1 MTTHTPNMQNIVAR
15 DLSFGLRFGK
25 VEGRGHRIER
35 GRVMTSIE
43 LNHISLIIYRIP
55 VSRVCQYLPA
65 GTTLDTTSE
74 GGTEMAWLSVLS
86 CIDQGVGGVENT
98 TYRLHILSEGHPAQL
113 VLGVSLGSLAS
124 VGARHLWQLPWH
136 LGAMELQAAY
146 DQTNGRYSDY
156 RLQTQSQWDNA
167 RWEMSDSGRAIEPQ
181 SLPGMG
187 IPKSVLSTQI
197 KMIYS
202 RPVSQSSTAGKAG
215 PEALIGHNGETEV
228 VQADWMMT
236 RAELK
241 VARSEFLERSGL
253 MTREELA
260 NPVLVGLQ
268 AQGTVTLYPLA
279 SERRERST
287 IIGSPSINIA
297 RTN

>member
-15 DLSFGLRFGK
+15 DLSFGLRVGK

-55 VSRVCQYLPA
+55 VSRVSQYLPP
-65 GTTLDTTSE
+65 GTTLDTTSD

-86 CIDQGVGGVENT
+86 CIDQGMGGVENT
-98 TYRLHILSEGHPAQL
+98 TYRLHILSEGRPAQL

-146 DQTNGRYSDY
+146 DQANGRYSDY

-167 RWEMSDSGRAIEPQ
+167 RWEMSDSGRAIEPV
-181 SLPGMG
+181 SLAGMG
-187 IPKSVLSTQI
+187 IPKSVLSARI

-202 RPVSQSSTAGKAG
+202 RPVSQNNAGKAE
-215 PEALIGHNGETEV
+215 PATLNSHNGETEV

-253 MTREELA
+253 MSREELA

-287 IIGSPSINIA
+287 IIGSPSSIVA
-297 RTN
+297 RTI

>member
-1 MTTHTPNMQNIVAR
+1 MTTHIPNMQNNVVRDVA
-15 DLSFGLRFGK
+15 FGLRVGK
-25 VEGRGHRIER
+25 VEDRGHRIER

-55 VSRVCQYLPA
+55 ASRVLQILPA
-65 GTTLDTTSE
+65 GTTLDTTID
-74 GGTEMAWLSVLS
+74 GGTEMAWISVIS
-86 CIDQGVGGVENT
+86 CIDQGMGGVEST
-98 TYRLHILSEGHPAQL
+98 TYRLHVLSEGRPAQL

-146 DQTNGRYSDY
+146 DTLNGRYSDY

-181 SLPGMG
+181 SLKQLG
-187 IPKSVLSTQI
+187 IPASVLSERVRI
-197 KMIYS
+197 IYS
-202 RPVSQSSTAGKAG
+202 RPNCPNS
-215 PEALIGHNGETEV
+215 ETEL

-236 RAELK
+236 KADLK
-241 VARSEFLERSGL
+241 IARSEFLERSGL
-253 MTREELA
+253 LSREELSH
-260 NPVLVGLQ
+260 PVLAGLQ
-268 AQGTVTLYPLA
+268 SQGTVTLYPMA
-279 SERRERST
+279 TGRMEST
-287 IIGSPSINIA
+287 EIIGRPSINIL